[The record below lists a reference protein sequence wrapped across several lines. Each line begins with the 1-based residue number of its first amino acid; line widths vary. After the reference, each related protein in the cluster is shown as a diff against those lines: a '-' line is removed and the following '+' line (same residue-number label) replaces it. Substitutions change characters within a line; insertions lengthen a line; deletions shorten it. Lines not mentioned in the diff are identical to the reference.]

1 MKKKNFNDF
10 KTVREKVYFLLKNN
24 PKLRDCDND
33 LIANYIYNEVGQ
45 DNIIQM
51 SALDLLAKMA
61 FSKLT
66 PFETIRR
73 YRIEIQK
80 IEPDMQGKEF
90 GKRKKKKDIPL
101 FKVKIE
107 N

>member
-1 MKKKNFNDF
+1 MKKKSFNDY
-10 KTVREKVYFLLKNN
+10 KTVKEKVFFLLKNN

-33 LIANYIYNEVGQ
+33 LIANYIYNEIGQ
-45 DNIIQM
+45 ETIVQM

-80 IEPDMQGKEF
+80 IEPNMKGVEF

-107 N
+107 D